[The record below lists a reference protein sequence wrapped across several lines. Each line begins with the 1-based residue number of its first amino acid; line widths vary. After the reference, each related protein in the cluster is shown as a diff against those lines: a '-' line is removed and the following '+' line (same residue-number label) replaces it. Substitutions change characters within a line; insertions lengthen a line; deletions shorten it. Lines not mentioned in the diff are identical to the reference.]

1 MGKVHSALILCFV
14 AILLYLIAVLLGSD
28 NLELLSKPI
37 IIPAVYYFYYISV
50 KGKINFLFSFSILS
64 YFFAEILLL
73 ISATDFL
80 YPGLV
85 CFGIPYL
92 IITYFLAQDF
102 LYYLKKRKY
111 AINNFSFY
119 IIIILLLYLL
129 YNVLSF
135 INESSKLEFSFYI
148 FNGILLFVMGIFAFL
163 IQFNFNNKT
172 ILYMVLMVVFFI
184 ISDLFFIFSKS
195 TKDVI
200 ALKMISIISQQLSYF
215 FYVSYFIYRTKT
227 YYFKK

>member
-1 MGKVHSALILCFV
+1 MGKVHSALILYLA
-14 AILLYLIAVLLGSD
+14 AILFYVMAVLFGSD
-28 NLELLSKPI
+28 NLELLIKPI
-37 IIPAVYYFYYISV
+37 IIPSVYYFYYISV
-50 KGKINFLFSFSILS
+50 KGKISFLFSFSILS

-73 ISATDFL
+73 ISASDFL
-80 YPGLV
+80 YPGLF

-200 ALKMISIISQQLSYF
+200 ALKLIIIITQQL
-215 FYVSYFIYRTKT
+215 
-227 YYFKK
+227 

>member
-1 MGKVHSALILCFV
+1 MGKVHSALILYLA
-14 AILLYLIAVLLGSD
+14 AILVYVMAVLFGSD
-28 NLELLSKPI
+28 NLELLIKPI
-37 IIPAVYYFYYISV
+37 IIPSVYYFYYISV
-50 KGKINFLFSFSILS
+50 KGKISFLFSFSILS

-73 ISATDFL
+73 ISASDFL
-80 YPGLV
+80 YPGLF

-119 IIIILLLYLL
+119 IIIILLFYLL

-163 IQFNFNNKT
+163 IQFNFSNKT

-200 ALKMISIISQQLSYF
+200 ALKLISIITQQLSYF
-215 FYVSYFIYRTKT
+215 FYVSYFICRTKT
-227 YYFKK
+227 YSFKK

>member
-1 MGKVHSALILCFV
+1 MGKVHSALILYLA
-14 AILLYLIAVLLGSD
+14 AILVYVMAVLFGSD
-28 NLELLSKPI
+28 NLELLIKPI
-37 IIPAVYYFYYISV
+37 IIPSVYYFYYISV
-50 KGKINFLFSFSILS
+50 KGKIGFLFSFSILS

-73 ISATDFL
+73 ISASDFL
-80 YPGLV
+80 YPGLF

-119 IIIILLLYLL
+119 IIIILLFYLL

-163 IQFNFNNKT
+163 IQFNFSNKT

-200 ALKMISIISQQLSYF
+200 ALKLISIITQQLSYF
-215 FYVSYFIYRTKT
+215 FYVSYFICRTKT
-227 YYFKK
+227 YSFKK

>member
-1 MGKVHSALILCFV
+1 MGKVHSALILYLA
-14 AILLYLIAVLLGSD
+14 AILVYVMAVLFGSD
-28 NLELLSKPI
+28 NLELLIKPI
-37 IIPAVYYFYYISV
+37 IIPSVYYFYYISV
-50 KGKINFLFSFSILS
+50 KGKISFLFSFSILS

-73 ISATDFL
+73 ISASDFL
-80 YPGLV
+80 YPGLF

-119 IIIILLLYLL
+119 IIIILLFYLL

-200 ALKMISIISQQLSYF
+200 ALKLISIVTQQLSYF
-215 FYVSYFIYRTKT
+215 FYVSYFICRTKT
-227 YYFKK
+227 YSFKK

>member
-1 MGKVHSALILCFV
+1 MGKVHSALILYLA
-14 AILLYLIAVLLGSD
+14 AILFYVMAVLFGSD
-28 NLELLSKPI
+28 NLELLIKPI
-37 IIPAVYYFYYISV
+37 IIPSVYYFYYISV
-50 KGKINFLFSFSILS
+50 KGKISFLFSFSILS

-73 ISATDFL
+73 ISASDFL
-80 YPGLV
+80 YPGLF

-119 IIIILLLYLL
+119 IIIILLFYLL

-163 IQFNFNNKT
+163 IQFNFSNKT

-200 ALKMISIISQQLSYF
+200 ALKLISIITQQLSYF
-215 FYVSYFIYRTKT
+215 FYVSYFICRTKT
-227 YYFKK
+227 YSFKK

>member
-1 MGKVHSALILCFV
+1 MGKVHSALILYLA
-14 AILLYLIAVLLGSD
+14 AILVYVMAVLFGSD
-28 NLELLSKPI
+28 NLELLIKPI
-37 IIPAVYYFYYISV
+37 IIPSVYYSYYISV
-50 KGKINFLFSFSILS
+50 KGKISFLFSFSILS

-73 ISATDFL
+73 ISASDFL
-80 YPGLV
+80 YPGLF

-111 AINNFSFY
+111 TINNFSFY
-119 IIIILLLYLL
+119 IIIILLFYML

-195 TKDVI
+195 TKDLI
-200 ALKMISIISQQLSYF
+200 ALKLISIITQQLSYF
-215 FYVSYFIYRTKT
+215 FYVCYFIYRTKT
-227 YYFKK
+227 YSFKK

>member
-1 MGKVHSALILCFV
+1 MGKVHSALILYLA
-14 AILLYLIAVLLGSD
+14 AILVYVMAVLFGSD
-28 NLELLSKPI
+28 NLELLIKPI
-37 IIPAVYYFYYISV
+37 IIPSVYYFYYISV
-50 KGKINFLFSFSILS
+50 KGKISFLFSFSILS

-73 ISATDFL
+73 ISASDFL
-80 YPGLV
+80 YPGLF

-119 IIIILLLYLL
+119 IIIILLFYLL

-163 IQFNFNNKT
+163 IQFNFNSISK
-172 ILYMVLMVVFFI
+172 IL
-184 ISDLFFIFSKS
+184 IF
-195 TKDVI
+195 
-200 ALKMISIISQQLSYF
+200 
-215 FYVSYFIYRTKT
+215 
-227 YYFKK
+227 

>member
-1 MGKVHSALILCFV
+1 MGKVHSALILYLA
-14 AILLYLIAVLLGSD
+14 AILVYVVAVLFGSD
-28 NLELLSKPI
+28 NLELLIKPI
-37 IIPAVYYFYYISV
+37 IIPSVYYFYYISV
-50 KGKINFLFSFSILS
+50 KGKISFLFSFSILS

-73 ISATDFL
+73 ISASDFL
-80 YPGLV
+80 YPGLF

-92 IITYFLAQDF
+92 IITYFLARDF

-119 IIIILLLYLL
+119 IIIILLFYLL

-200 ALKMISIISQQLSYF
+200 ALKLISIITQQLSYF
-215 FYVSYFIYRTKT
+215 FYVSYFICRTKT
-227 YYFKK
+227 YSFKK